1 MNICV
6 IGCGYVGL
14 VTGTVFADLGN
25 EVMCVDV
32 IEEKMQQLNNG
43 IMPIYEPGLQEM
55 VQRNLADN
63 RLSFGTSLEKG
74 MDRAEIVFICVGTP
88 PKENGE
94 TDLSQVEAAARGI
107 ARFLRKYTVIVNKST

>member
-25 EVMCVDV
+25 EVMGVDV
-32 IEEKMQQLNNG
+32 IEEKIQQLNNG

-55 VQRNLADN
+55 VQRNLADH
-63 RLSFGTSLEKG
+63 RLAFGTSLEKG

-88 PKENGE
+88 PRKMGRPISRRSKRPPAASPASCGS
-94 TDLSQVEAAARGI
+94 TRLS
-107 ARFLRKYTVIVNKST
+107 